1 MEHVG
6 KHFEKGD
13 RQVREDLELR
23 AWAIREGVIRP
34 VGKDRWLLSTLRDAG
49 VQDRR
54 EPDIEE
60 DDA

>member
-13 RQVREDLELR
+13 RQIREDVELR
-23 AWAIREGVIRP
+23 EWAIKEGVIRA

-49 VQDRR
+49 VPDRAEQDV
-54 EPDIEE
+54 EYS
-60 DDA
+60 A